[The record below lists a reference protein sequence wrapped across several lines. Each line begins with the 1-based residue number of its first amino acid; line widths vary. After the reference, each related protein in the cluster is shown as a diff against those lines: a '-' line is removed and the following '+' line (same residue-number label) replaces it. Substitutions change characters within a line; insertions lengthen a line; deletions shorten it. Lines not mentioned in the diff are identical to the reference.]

1 MDGAARGGNINV
13 YDTNSLLPGHY
24 GVSIRHISFSNDL
37 FASRRLTKYGN
48 IRFHRRQKAVSLEGV
63 EVDVGSLGGK
73 GQHRLVFLK
82 RILRVKIVRIRWH
95 DLEVWRVL

>member
-1 MDGAARGGNINV
+1 ML
-13 YDTNSLLPGHY
+13 SPPP
-24 GVSIRHISFSNDL
+24 
-37 FASRRLTKYGN
+37 
-48 IRFHRRQKAVSLEGV
+48 KAVSLEGV

-95 DLEVWRVL
+95 DLEVWRALQNDYQARFRGFIADRQ